1 MRIYSLV
8 EWEAKAVLLP
18 WSELRSR
25 VTVGW
30 NGIME
35 GGFAFNWIAIAIYS
49 RLEDVS
55 DQENTAHDW
64 SCKDFSILVGV
75 DVVRG
80 AIIPLQ
86 TYIYIYNV
94 DWFTLT
100 WSEALTAIPLQLLQK
115 YIYIYIR
122 SAIPLQIYI
131 CIYLQGG
138 WRWLAPFHR
147 KYICI
152 SEGAISQHSLHVR
165 VVVVASQSPTDADMR
180 RTTFKQLLQQQKDR
194 LNDPL
199 QQKTHCLNKDIYITT
214 QRSGPSVVSCMS

>member
-25 VTVGW
+25 LTVW
-30 NGIME
+30 RNGIME

-64 SCKDFSILVGV
+64 SGKDFSILVGV

-86 TYIYIYNV
+86 TYTYIYIYNV
-94 DWFTLT
+94 DWLTLS
-100 WSEALTAIPLQLLQK
+100 WSEPLTAIPLQLLQ
-115 YIYIYIR
+115 IYISIYISQKR
-122 SAIPLQIYI
+122 HSTANIYI

-138 WRWLAPFHR
+138 WRWLAPFHC
-147 KYICI
+147 KYICK
-152 SEGAISQHSLHVR
+152 SGG
-165 VVVVASQSPTDADMR
+165 VVVVTSHGQGNEEDD
-180 RTTFKQLLQQQKDR
+180 
-194 LNDPL
+194 
-199 QQKTHCLNKDIYITT
+199 
-214 QRSGPSVVSCMS
+214 V

>member
-1 MRIYSLV
+1 
-8 EWEAKAVLLP
+8 
-18 WSELRSR
+18 
-25 VTVGW
+25 
-30 NGIME
+30 ME

-64 SCKDFSILVGV
+64 SGKDFSILVGV

-86 TYIYIYNV
+86 TY
-94 DWFTLT
+94 T
-100 WSEALTAIPLQLLQK
+100 
-115 YIYIYIR
+115 YIYIYITWIDWRWVGQRHSQPFHFNFFKYIYLYIYLR

-131 CIYLQGG
+131 YVYIYKEVGVD
-138 WRWLAPFHR
+138 WRHSTANIYV
-147 KYICI
+147 KA
-152 SEGAISQHSLHVR
+152 GASSSLP
-165 VVVVASQSPTDADMR
+165 PTDREMR

-199 QQKTHCLNKDIYITT
+199 QRKTHGLNKYIYHDATD
-214 QRSGPSVVSCMS
+214 RR

>member
-25 VTVGW
+25 LTVW
-30 NGIME
+30 RNGIME

-64 SCKDFSILVGV
+64 SGKDFSILVGV

-86 TYIYIYNV
+86 TYTYIYIYNV
-94 DWFTLT
+94 DWLTLS
-100 WSEALTAIPLQLLQK
+100 WSEALTAIPLQLLQIYISIYISQK
-115 YIYIYIR
+115 RHSTANIYIYVY
-122 SAIPLQIYI
+122 IYKEVGVDWRHSTAN
-131 CIYLQGG
+131 IYVK
-138 WRWLAPFHR
+138 A
-147 KYICI
+147 
-152 SEGAISQHSLHVR
+152 GASSSLP
-165 VVVVASQSPTDADMR
+165 PTDREMR

-199 QQKTHCLNKDIYITT
+199 QRKTHGLNKYIYHDATD
-214 QRSGPSVVSCMS
+214 RR